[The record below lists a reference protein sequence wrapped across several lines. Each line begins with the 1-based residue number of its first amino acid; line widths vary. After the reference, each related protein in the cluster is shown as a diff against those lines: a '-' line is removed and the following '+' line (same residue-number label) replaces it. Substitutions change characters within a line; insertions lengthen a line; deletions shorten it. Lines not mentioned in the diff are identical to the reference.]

1 MEPAAEQLDLAGL
14 AIQIALG
21 LGLAASA
28 GLRAFL
34 PLLVAGAAGRLGVL
48 ELSDSFGWL
57 ASTPALVVFGVA
69 VVAEVLGDKFP
80 LVDHALDALHTLVK
94 PVAGTLLAA
103 SVLTELPPLEAT
115 VLSLVT
121 GGAVSEAVHL
131 TKAKLRLLS
140 TATTAGIGNPV
151 LSVLEDLAAFAASVA
166 AVLVPLLIGV
176 GALVL
181 LGAIWVLLR
190 RRGPPGGAP
199 AGPDDHSA
207 P

>member
-1 MEPAAEQLDLAGL
+1 MGQTPEHVDLL
-14 AIQIALG
+14 AVAVQIAMG

-34 PLLVAGAAGRLGVL
+34 PLLVAGAAGRLDL
-48 ELSDSFGWL
+48 LPLSDSFAWL

-69 VVAEVLGDKFP
+69 VVAEVLGDKIP
-80 LVDHALDALHTLVK
+80 VVDHFLDALHTLVK
-94 PVAGTLLAA
+94 PIAGTVLAA
-103 SVLTELPPLEAT
+103 SVLTDLPPLPAT

-140 TATTAGIGNPV
+140 TATTAGLGNPV
-151 LSVLEDLAAFAASVA
+151 LSVVEDLGAVAGSVA
-166 AVLVPLLIGV
+166 AVAVPLLIAFA
-176 GALVL
+176 ALVAL
-181 LGAIWVLLR
+181 FCVWILLR
-190 RRGPPGGAP
+190 RSRGSASVARGA
-199 AGPDDHSA
+199 DQSA